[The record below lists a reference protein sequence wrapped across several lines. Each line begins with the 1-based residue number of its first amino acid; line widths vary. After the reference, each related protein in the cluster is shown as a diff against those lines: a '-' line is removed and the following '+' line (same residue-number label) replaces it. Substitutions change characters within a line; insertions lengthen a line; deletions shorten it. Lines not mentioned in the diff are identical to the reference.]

1 MMQKPH
7 NDLGAIEALL
17 LVALGWRPAPAPV
30 AIAALPFDRLTVAEL
45 RHLARVAGLP
55 RTLSRSGRW
64 AQLLEAL
71 AAA

>member
-17 LVALGWRPAPAPV
+17 LVALGWRPAPAP
-30 AIAALPFDRLTVAEL
+30 VAEL